1 MPVVRPPGQGRKA
14 RARQRQQFQQSQ
26 EQSTSSSKDQRLLP
40 ILLHAPFLHGNTMQ
54 GRWKGLDHYL
64 SSCTFDNRE
73 NDDSTGRLAMDIGMG
88 DAPTTT
94 LEFAAAMGDTWQIV
108 GTECH
113 LDRLQRAQAQVM
125 SNNIHNNVRVAHTGY
140 DFDLSDIVTGE
151 GSQQKPS
158 ILRAL
163 NVFRDYG
170 LQDTCRGMR
179 KLCAQLAT
187 DGGILVEG
195 SASPNGD
202 VWCVLLANHKCEIV
216 RVLFGTT
223 LPLLNE
229 LCWPEEFRKCL
240 PRLWRNYVQ
249 TNHHHHHPW
258 WIQPIAHLLDEEW
271 KHTACSFADSL
282 KDVPNIEPAWMEHG
296 ILVWQP
302 PHPIQIPRAEET
314 NLKHA

>member
-1 MPVVRPPGQGRKA
+1 
-14 RARQRQQFQQSQ
+14 
-26 EQSTSSSKDQRLLP
+26 
-40 ILLHAPFLHGNTMQ
+40 
-54 GRWKGLDHYL
+54 
-64 SSCTFDNRE
+64 
-73 NDDSTGRLAMDIGMG
+73 
-88 DAPTTT
+88 
-94 LEFAAAMGDTWQIV
+94 
-108 GTECH
+108 
-113 LDRLQRAQAQVM
+113 
-125 SNNIHNNVRVAHTGY
+125 VAHTGY

-216 RVLFGTT
+216 RVLFGTS
-223 LPLLNE
+223 LPLLDE
-229 LCWPEEFRKCL
+229 RCWPEEFRKCL

-258 WIQPIAHLLDEEW
+258 WIQPIARLLDEEW
-271 KHTACSFADSL
+271 KHTVCSFADSL
-282 KDVPNIEPAWMEHG
+282 KDVPKINPAWMEHG

-314 NLKHA
+314 NLKHTFQCTNSDNPQEKGQQQQDEYCLDDDHNDDGTHLFALGNEINELDRNGIESDFRIH